1 MAAPFSAIISVG
13 ELVLPEVIVGI
24 TDASGGVKRL
34 RALQLLRNS
43 GVETYLT
50 ISRTVELTFAREPR
64 FLKN

>member
-1 MAAPFSAIISVG
+1 MRAASV
-13 ELVLPEVIVGI
+13 PARCWMIVGI
-24 TDASGGVKRL
+24 PDASGGVERL

-64 FLKN
+64 FLKS